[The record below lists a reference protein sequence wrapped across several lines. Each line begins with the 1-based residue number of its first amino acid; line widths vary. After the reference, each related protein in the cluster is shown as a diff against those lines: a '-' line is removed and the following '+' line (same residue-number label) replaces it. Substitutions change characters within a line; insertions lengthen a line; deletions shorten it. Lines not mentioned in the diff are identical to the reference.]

1 MAHKLIAT
9 ITVSTTASVTITS
22 PAKFDAQFEKVKRYQ
37 KPEYS
42 KDDLLK
48 SILYRAVV
56 RREDVTKYGCAIQYG
71 RGTSQ
76 ITDVRSGEN
85 IEF

>member
-1 MAHKLIAT
+1 MPHKLIAT
-9 ITVSTTASVTITS
+9 ITVSTTASVTITN
-22 PAKFDAQFEKVKRYQ
+22 PVKFDAEFEKVKRYMRT
-37 KPEYS
+37 EYG

-48 SILYRAVV
+48 SILYRAIV
-56 RREDVTKYGCAIQYG
+56 RREDVSKYGCAIQYG

-76 ITDVRSGEN
+76 ITDVKSGEN

>member
-1 MAHKLIAT
+1 MAYKLIAT
-9 ITVSTTASVTITS
+9 ITVSTTASVTITN
-22 PAKFDAQFEKVKRYQ
+22 PAKFDAQFEKVKRYMRA
-37 KPEYS
+37 EYS

-48 SILYRAVV
+48 SILYRAIV
-56 RREDVTKYGCAIQYG
+56 RREDITKYGCSIQYG
-71 RGTSQ
+71 RGTSN